1 VNGNYVGLNGKLLLQ
16 SVLNGDGSASDKL
29 VIVQGTGSGKT
40 TLGARRTFR
49 AHQAIAHMS
58 WHIS

>member
-1 VNGNYVGLNGKLLLQ
+1 VVNGNYVGLNGKLLLQ

-40 TLGARRTFR
+40 TLV
-49 AHQAIAHMS
+49 
-58 WHIS
+58 